1 MLSLLRFAEGQWCG
15 LTAPKLHTD
24 GSVRFLKNTPERIF
38 VLVGKRQ
45 NVGYLFLGFLSRVG
59 TTDRFPLPV
68 GAKHVFARLGKL
80 ISKKTSNT
88 RTTNSIGVSLS
99 FKSTTS

>member
-1 MLSLLRFAEGQWCG
+1 MSRTSPARCRAIANSGG
-15 LTAPKLHTD
+15 NR
-24 GSVRFLKNTPERIF
+24 SVRFLKNKLERIF

-59 TTDRFPLPV
+59 ATDRFPLLV
-68 GAKHVFARLGKL
+68 GAKRARARLGKL
-80 ISKKTSNT
+80 ISKKTSNIL
-88 RTTNSIGVSLS
+88 TTNSIGVSLS